1 MPEAAVNDSTSSA
14 LTKPPLIVTVADSM
28 LVPSTSVIVRLLS
41 ITAAASPSVT
51 AGVLP
56 APDMTGA
63 SFTAWIVIGTVEATT
78 FAEIAPELKRR
89 WRCPHAKY
97 TPDPRLLDAEC
108 REVLEAVERLT
119 GARCDTCPLAG
130 PRQPWVAYAV
140 EARAWAE
147 RGHLDLYAPATPHV
161 LIDAVSLV
169 DRGIA
174 QRQARDAENAKRR
187 TAAAPPSKPDE

>member
-1 MPEAAVNDSTSSA
+1 MGWLGSDDLDAAIAPVGCGCQLLDDAATSSD
-14 LTKPPLIVTVADSM
+14 P
-28 LVPSTSVIVRLLS
+28 
-41 ITAAASPSVT
+41 
-51 AGVLP
+51 
-56 APDMTGA
+56 
-63 SFTAWIVIGTVEATT
+63 VEATT